1 MNKKMNTVFDE
12 WKKIKN
18 EVTKKAKDGNL
29 NIKEVQHLIQ
39 KVVKQAEGDI
49 KGLVDHDVKKVMS
62 RLKTERKALEKM
74 VDDVLQAEMKKAKTF
89 LNSYKKQL
97 KGMQKTVEKTLKNK
111 VKVKAIK
118 KKVTKK
124 KKSSTPRKKATK
136 KAVVETTTTSN

>member
-1 MNKKMNTVFDE
+1 MSKKMNTVFDE

-111 VKVKAIK
+111 VKVKVVK

-124 KKSSTPRKKATK
+124 KSATPRKKATK
-136 KAVVETTTTSN
+136 KAVVETTTTSK